1 MNFQIIT
8 QGHSF
13 SLEGEGQD
21 EVADKSTPYLLGFPH
36 PNPLPMGEG
45 IIWDS
50 SGLPLNLPTGFK
62 TRDYA

>member
-1 MNFQIIT
+1 MNLYVLGR
-8 QGHSF
+8 GHSF

-21 EVADKSTPYLLGFPH
+21 EGADTSTPYLLGFPH

-50 SGLPLNLPTGFK
+50 SDLICNT
-62 TRDYA
+62 